1 MVTIRLSLFSGRIS
15 GSELMRATK
24 LLGDYRQQKVS
35 FAEQG
40 ADLIAMTF
48 GQLIFPDW
56 PLDVG
61 TK

>member
-1 MVTIRLSLFSGRIS
+1 MTIRLSLFSGRIS
-15 GSELMRATK
+15 GSELMRARK

-48 GQLIFPDW
+48 GQFIFLDW

>member
-1 MVTIRLSLFSGRIS
+1 
-15 GSELMRATK
+15 MRARK

-61 TK
+61 TKLMYLSNASMFGSLF